1 MMTPMKRHIMQSKA
15 RLLNALLT
23 VVVLACTA
31 CSTVPK
37 GLGEYDAGFTER
49 GQASWYSEEFHGK
62 PTASGEIYD
71 QYKFSAAHRRLP
83 LGSWVRVTNAATG
96 VSVPVRINDRGPF
109 VKGRIIDLSYAAAA
123 KLGMIESGTTAVF
136 LERLATDDLPTSLA
150 VTEDNVSNEPT
161 TFHAGRST
169 GKEEVWILR
178 GGVDRV
184 STLRH
189 RLADLRDERRR
200 FALEDAPH
208 SVPLA
213 WPAAD

>member
-1 MMTPMKRHIMQSKA
+1 MMTPMKRHISKA
-15 RLLNALLT
+15 RLLTVLLAVGALA
-23 VVVLACTA
+23 VTA

-37 GLGEYDAGFTER
+37 GLGEYDAGLKER

-71 QYKFSAAHRRLP
+71 QYGFSAAHRRLP

-109 VKGRIIDLSYAAAA
+109 IKGRIIDLSYAAAA

-136 LERLATDDLPTSLA
+136 LERLATGDLPIPLA
-150 VTEDNVSNEPT
+150 APEHNASKLPG
-161 TFHAGRST
+161 TFHGG

-178 GGVDRV
+178 GGAERV
-184 STLRH
+184 SMLRH

-213 WPAAD
+213 WPSAD